1 MVARTGWRRLA
12 GIFGVLTVFLTA
24 GLGVYGASNGY
35 LIDSST
41 AAPVLPS
48 ALTLLLVLG
57 FVGLISA
64 VGSKNGGWVHTPYW

>member
-1 MVARTGWRRLA
+1 MVTRTGWRRLG
-12 GIFGVLTVFLTA
+12 GIVGVLTVFLTVV
-24 GLGVYGASNGY
+24 LGVYGASNGY

-57 FVGLISA
+57 FVGLFSA